1 MGNQAH
7 GAGTGGGTM
16 GRMSQKQ
23 RVINHLLM
31 YGSITDSDARKL
43 YGISRLSGRIY
54 DLRRELWPIK
64 TMPERGLNMFGE
76 ETVYGRYVMD
86 AERGAND
93 RTATGEPG

>member
-16 GRMSQKQ
+16 ARISQKQ
-23 RVINHLLM
+23 RVLNHLLTH
-31 YGSITDSDARKL
+31 GSITDGDARKL

-64 TMPERGLNMFGE
+64 TKPERGLNMFGE
-76 ETVYGRYVMD
+76 TTIYGRYTLD
-86 AERGAND
+86 AERGSND
-93 RTATGEPG
+93 RT